1 MGIGNCCSA
10 AMAEVEDTGSSDKF
24 LNYGT
29 DEKGCSLVT
38 GYECKECGDKW
49 SLEVQT
55 QAPDRK
61 KWFPI
66 DQSRFN

>member
-10 AMAEVEDTGSSDKF
+10 AMTEVEDTGSSDKF

-29 DEKGCSLVT
+29 DEKGSNLVT
-38 GYECKECGDKW
+38 SYECKECGDKW

-61 KWFPI
+61 NWFPA
-66 DQSRFN
+66 DQSRLN